1 MTVSSS
7 SPDRV
12 NSTIER
18 LKKAY
23 PSSQVAGYA
32 CDLAA
37 ANVEENIKQLFE
49 RTGKVDHIIFT
60 AGDKLAITPLS
71 EITAAS
77 IEKAGRIRFVAQLLV
92 ASIGSKYLNPGPA
105 SSIVLTT
112 GIIAERPR
120 PGWTV
125 VAGYAAGL
133 HGMTRNLALDL
144 KPIRV
149 NLVSPGVI
157 ATELWKD
164 MSEEQKSTFY
174 KKTAEYVP
182 TGHVGTSKHAIHT

>member
-12 NSTIER
+12 KSAVES

-37 ANVEENIKQLFE
+37 PTVEENIKQLFE
-49 RTGKVDHIIFT
+49 STGKVDHIIFT
-60 AGDKLAITPLS
+60 AGDKLAITPLG

-112 GIIAERPR
+112 GSVAEHPQ

-125 VAGYAAGL
+125 VAGYASGL

-149 NLVSPGVI
+149 NLVSPGAVD
-157 ATELWKD
+157 TELWNG
-164 MSEEQKSTFY
+164 MSEDVKSAMF
-174 KKTAEYVP
+174 KRIAESVP
-182 TGHVGTSKHAIHT
+182 TGHVGKSKRSLGI